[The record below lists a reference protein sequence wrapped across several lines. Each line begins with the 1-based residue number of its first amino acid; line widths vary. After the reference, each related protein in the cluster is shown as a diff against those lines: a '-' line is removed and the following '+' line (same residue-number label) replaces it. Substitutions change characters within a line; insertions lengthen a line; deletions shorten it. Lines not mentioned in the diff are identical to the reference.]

1 MRYLKGNP
9 SQLKIYEIQVGRAKE
24 KSRHTSPKRSQD
36 RVKVPKQKR
45 LPPDSRSPLLP
56 QHSNHQAGATITKN
70 VFPLPY
76 LTAKD
81 KTMELMLFW
90 GRFSVATVAK
100 SHNRWMLQLQKDWES
115 SLRIQD
121 NLETQSRQG
130 TDMKLPLP
138 NTILSH

>member
-1 MRYLKGNP
+1 MRYRLVEKREIEAHQP
-9 SQLKIYEIQVGRAKE
+9 QEEPRSSQSSKAKE
-24 KSRHTSPKRSQD
+24 AASRLLQPTF
-36 RVKVPKQKR
+36 
-45 LPPDSRSPLLP
+45 LP

-76 LTAKD
+76 LTTKD

-121 NLETQSRQG
+121 NLGTQSRQG
-130 TDMKLPLP
+130 TDMKLSLP
-138 NTILSH
+138 NTIFSH

>member
-1 MRYLKGNP
+1 MRYRLVEKKRNRGTP
-9 SQLKIYEIQVGRAKE
+9 APRGAKIESKFQ
-24 KSRHTSPKRSQD
+24 SKRGCLQTLQ
-36 RVKVPKQKR
+36 PMF
-45 LPPDSRSPLLP
+45 LP
-56 QHSNHQAGATITKN
+56 QHSNHQAGATSTKN

-76 LTAKD
+76 LTTKD

-121 NLETQSRQG
+121 NLGTQSRQG